1 MKNFFSPP
9 LPNPLPSGEGNTKP
23 VYILGVSCYYH
34 DSAAV
39 LLKDGEILFAAHEE
53 RYTRKKHDDA
63 FPTHAIEHALAF
75 AGISIN
81 DITAVG
87 FYEKPFLKFFDR
99 ILTTFIKVWPKGFRQ
114 YHLAM
119 QEWMMNKLWTPHH
132 IQKKLKYGGP
142 VYFTQHHESHAASAY
157 YCSGFPNATIVTI
170 DGVGEWATTTIGYGA
185 LRQAQGENSDVRIF
199 KEIHYPHSL
208 GLLYSAV
215 TYYLGF
221 KVNSAEYK
229 VMGLAPYGQPRYMK
243 EMYKLI
249 DIKEDG
255 SFALHM
261 EYFDYEHGLT
271 MISKKFEELFGRPR
285 RSSEGPLELFHKD
298 VARSV
303 QELTNELML
312 AICRHAKTI
321 CPSDYLCLAGG
332 VALNCVANGKILK
345 SGLFKDI
352 FIQPAAGDA
361 GGALGVA
368 LLVWN
373 RHFALQAAPQCH
385 GERVMVSGVEPRTM
399 THMSSLD
406 YARDDTINKRLSNV
420 FLGSEYSNAEIKKFL
435 REEGMPFDEL
445 SDDDLIEQVANLL
458 PGENVIGWYQGRSEY
473 GPRSLGNRS
482 IIADARNRE
491 NWKKVNLK
499 IKFRESF
506 RPFAPTVLEEKASQW
521 FDLDRESPYM
531 LLVADTLPHQRNV
544 IPAVTHVDG
553 SARIQTIR
561 RDQNPKYYDL
571 IKRFEAL
578 TGCPVIINTSFNVRG
593 EPIVETPRDALNCFL
608 HTQMD
613 YLVMGNTLLSKKK
626 ILGISNIEKAK
637 KDYLAKF
644 ELD

>member
-1 MKNFFSPP
+1 M
-9 LPNPLPSGEGNTKP
+9 
-23 VYILGVSCYYH
+23 YILGISCYYH

-39 LLKDGEILFAAHEE
+39 LLKDGEILFASHEE

-63 FPTHAIEHALAF
+63 FPINAIQHALAF
-75 AGISIN
+75 AN
-81 DITAVG
+81 ITIDDVSAIG

-99 ILTTFIKVWPKGFRQ
+99 ILMTFIKVWPKGLRQ

-119 QEWMMNKLWTPHH
+119 QEWMMKKLWIPHH
-132 IQKKLKYGGP
+132 IQKKLNYKGP
-142 VYFTQHHESHAASAY
+142 VYFAQHHESHAASAY
-157 YCSGFPNATIVTI
+157 HCSGFPNATIVTV
-170 DGVGEWATTTIGYGA
+170 DGVGEWATTTIGHGN
-185 LRQAQGENSDVRIF
+185 GNDF
-199 KEIHYPHSL
+199 KLVKELHYPHSL
-208 GLLYSAV
+208 GLLYSAL

-243 EMYKLI
+243 EMHTLI

-255 SFALHM
+255 SFRLNM
-261 EYFDYEHGLT
+261 EYFTFEHGLT
-271 MISKKFEELFGRPR
+271 MTGHRFEELFGRPR

-298 VARSV
+298 IARSI

-312 AICRHAKTI
+312 KICVHAKKI

-345 SGLFKDI
+345 SGLFKEI

-368 LLVWN
+368 LAIWHKQYN
-373 RHFALQAAPQCH
+373 GQQAA
-385 GERVMVSGVEPRTM
+385 ERMN
-399 THMSSLD
+399 H
-406 YARDDTINKRLSNV
+406 V
-420 FLGSEYSNAEIKKFL
+420 FLGSEYPHTEIKKLL
-435 REEGMPFDEL
+435 REEGMPFDEMGETEL
-445 SDDDLIEQVANLL
+445 TNEVAKLL
-458 PGENVIGWYQGRSEY
+458 EGDNVIGWYQGRSEF

-531 LLVADTLPHQRNV
+531 LLVADVHPDKREK

-571 IKRFEAL
+571 IKAFEQK

-626 ILGISNIEKAK
+626 ILGILNVEKSH